1 MVAGLIIAGV
11 GRSGTSTAAALAEL
25 AGLRPPHGADM
36 MRGNEWNPDGHWES
50 TSLVNFNDRLLATAG
65 QNWWTPGPAER
76 NTSDNL
82 ASIASCTN
90 RAAQIFRH
98 AFGESG
104 GWLWKDPRL
113 TVLLPFWDR
122 VLGIQPLLIPYRD
135 PLEVAGSIA
144 RRDRLSLD
152 VCLAIWERHSRH
164 MLTTAAG
171 HPVLFADYALLTEQ
185 SDIWFGKLVE
195 FCSKYGL
202 DVAES
207 ELDSTTRVRRIARPS
222 VDAVLT
228 RNQADLAELIAGLD
242 GLHSEFQTPALPAE
256 SPGNQR
262 LINTLPKP
270 KSIARFR
277 SQVYVRRHSRDVAR

>member
-36 MRGNEWNPDGHWES
+36 MSGNEWNPDGHWES

-65 QNWWTPGPAER
+65 QNWWTPCPAER

-82 ASIASCTN
+82 ASIGSCTN
-90 RAAQIFRH
+90 RAVRIFRH
-98 AFGESG
+98 AFGERG

-122 VLGIQPLLIPYRD
+122 VLGVQPLLIPYRD
-135 PLEVAGSIA
+135 PLEVAASIA

-185 SDIWFGKLVE
+185 SDSWFGNLVE
-195 FCSKYGL
+195 FCAKSGL
-202 DVAES
+202 NVAES
-207 ELDSTTRVRRIARPS
+207 ELGSTTRVRRIARPS

-228 RNQADLAELIAGLD
+228 RNQADLAEVIAGLD
-242 GLHSEFQTPALPAE
+242 GLHSEFQTPPLPEE
-256 SPGNQR
+256 SPGTQR

-277 SQVYVRRHSRDVAR
+277 SQVYVRRHSRDLAR

>member
-36 MRGNEWNPDGHWES
+36 MSGNEWNPDGHWES
-50 TSLVNFNDRLLATAG
+50 TSPVNFNDRLLATAG
-65 QNWWTPGPAER
+65 QNWWTPCPAER

-82 ASIASCTN
+82 ASIVSCTN
-90 RAAQIFRH
+90 RAVQIFQH
-98 AFGESG
+98 AFGERG

-135 PLEVAGSIA
+135 PLEVAASIA

-171 HPVLFADYALLTEQ
+171 HPALFADYALLTEQ

-195 FCSKYGL
+195 FCAKSGL
-202 DVAES
+202 NVAES

-228 RNQADLAELIAGLD
+228 RNQADLAEVIAGLD
-242 GLHSEFQTPALPAE
+242 GLHSEFQTPPLPAE

-277 SQVYVRRHSRDVAR
+277 SQVYVRRHSRDLAR

>member
-1 MVAGLIIAGV
+1 
-11 GRSGTSTAAALAEL
+11 
-25 AGLRPPHGADM
+25 M
-36 MRGNEWNPDGHWES
+36 MSGNEWNPDGHWES

-65 QNWWTPGPAER
+65 QNWWTPCPAER
-76 NTSDNL
+76 NTSDSL
-82 ASIASCTN
+82 ASIVSCTS
-90 RAAQIFRH
+90 RAVQIFRH
-98 AFGESG
+98 AFGERG

-135 PLEVAGSIA
+135 PLEVAASIA
-144 RRDRLSLD
+144 RRDRLSMD

-185 SDIWFGKLVE
+185 SDTWFGKLVE
-195 FCSKYGL
+195 FCAKSGL
-202 DVAES
+202 DVAEP
-207 ELDSTTRVRRIARPS
+207 ELGPTTRVRRIARPT

-228 RNQADLAELIAGLD
+228 RNQADLAEVIAGLD
-242 GLHSEFQTPALPAE
+242 GLHSKFQTPPLPE
-256 SPGNQR
+256 ETPGNQR

-270 KSIARFR
+270 KTIARFR
-277 SQVYVRRHSRDVAR
+277 SQVYVRRHSRDFAR